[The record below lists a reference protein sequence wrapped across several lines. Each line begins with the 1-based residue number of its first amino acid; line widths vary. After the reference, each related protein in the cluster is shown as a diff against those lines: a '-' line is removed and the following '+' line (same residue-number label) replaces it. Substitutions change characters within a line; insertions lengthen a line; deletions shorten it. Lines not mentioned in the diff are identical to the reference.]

1 MRLWRV
7 LPLDRS
13 AAIDEPGGPLWSP
26 RENQGTGRHDNPDLY
41 GCLYVADDPVAAVA
55 EPLIEFRGTGQL
67 TALML
72 TRLGLP
78 LALAELELS
87 DDVAVVNLDDPG
99 FLAERELRPS
109 RVATR
114 LRELTQGTAADMY
127 VEFPDAVGL
136 RWWSTI
142 EAMWI
147 NWTLFIDRAAPLLE
161 LVEVNELRI
170 DEPVVRDA
178 AVAIGL
184 NA

>member
-1 MRLWRV
+1 VRLWRV
-7 LPLDRS
+7 LPFDRS
-13 AAIDEPGGPLWSP
+13 AEIDEPGGPLWSP
-26 RENQGTGRHDNPDLY
+26 RGDQGTGRHDNPHLY

-67 TALML
+67 TARML

-78 LALAELELS
+78 LALAEFELS
-87 DDVAVVNLDDPG
+87 DDVAAIDLDDPA
-99 FLAERELRPS
+99 FLTERELRPS

-114 LRELTQGTAADMY
+114 IRELTQGTAADMY

-147 NWTLFIDRAAPLLE
+147 NWSLFHDRAFPQLD